1 MLHSHARPRW
11 ARPLG
16 AFLALFGLL
25 SIKEGG
31 SVLIGDPAAVAAAGA
46 YVPFVVWFNA
56 AAGFAYIVAGIGI
69 WRDER
74 WGAALAAAIACAT
87 VAVFAAFGVRV
98 LCGGAYEMRTLV
110 AMALRSAIW
119 IGVAALTVR
128 HLRAPPPRL
137 A

>member
-1 MLHSHARPRW
+1 MPETMSRPRW

-16 AFLALFGLL
+16 AFLVLFGLL

-31 SVLIGDPAAVAAAGA
+31 SVLIGDAAAVAAAGA

-56 AAGFAYIVAGIGI
+56 VAGFAYIAAGVGI
-69 WRDER
+69 WRDAR

-87 VAVFAAFGVRV
+87 VVVLAALGVHI
-98 LCGGAYEMRTLV
+98 LSGGAYETRTLA
-110 AMALRSAIW
+110 AMVFRSAVW
-119 IGVAALTVR
+119 VGVAALVAR
-128 HLRAPPPRL
+128 RCWAAAPRL

>member
-1 MLHSHARPRW
+1 MPETFARPRW

-16 AFLALFGLL
+16 AFLVLFGLL

-31 SVLIGDPAAVAAAGA
+31 SVVIGDAAAVAAAGA

-56 AAGFAYIVAGIGI
+56 IAGLAYIAAGIGI
-69 WRDER
+69 WRDTR

-87 VAVFAAFGVRV
+87 VVVLAALGVHI
-98 LCGGAYEMRTLV
+98 LNGGAYEMRTLA
-110 AMALRSAIW
+110 AMVFRSAVW
-119 IGVAALTVR
+119 VGVAALVAR
-128 HLRAPPPRL
+128 NFRAATPRL